1 MFVYKEI
8 HILTKSNYGLNL
20 FDLKNNINLTT
31 YMKPINKY
39 IDHTLLKAT
48 ATTADIGK
56 LCVEAKLYKF
66 FSVCV
71 NSCYVPLAKELLKY
85 SDVKICS
92 VVGFPLGAM
101 STKAKVTEAIQ
112 ALENGA
118 DEIDMVI
125 NIGLLK
131 SKNFDGVWKDIEAV
145 KKSMPNNILKVIL
158 ETCYL
163 DELEII
169 KASELAIQSGA
180 DFIKTSTG
188 FGTGG
193 ATLNDI
199 KLMKSV
205 SSNGIKIKASGGIKN
220 YKEALEYINLGVDR
234 LGTSS
239 GIAIVNK
246 LASKSKY

>member
-1 MFVYKEI
+1 
-8 HILTKSNYGLNL
+8 
-20 FDLKNNINLTT
+20 
-31 YMKPINKY
+31 MKLNKY
-39 IDHTLLKAT
+39 IDHTLLKPT
-48 ATTADIGK
+48 ATKNHIIE
-56 LCVEAKLYKF
+56 LCNQAKAYNF

-71 NSCYVPLAKELLKY
+71 NSCYVALAKSCLQE
-85 SDVKICS
+85 SDIKVCS
-92 VVGFPLGAM
+92 VIGFPLGAM
-101 STKAKVTEAIQ
+101 STKAKVEEAKA
-112 ALENGA
+112 ALNNGA

-131 SKNFDGVWKDIEAV
+131 SKDFDGVWKDIESV
-145 KKSMPNNILKVIL
+145 KNMMPNKTLKVIL

-163 DELEII
+163 EEIEII

-193 ATLNDI
+193 ATINDV

-205 SSNGIKIKASGGIKN
+205 ANNKAKIKASGGIKDA
-220 YKEALEYINLGVDR
+220 KTALEYINLGVER

-239 GIAIVNK
+239 GIAIVTGKTSN
-246 LASKSKY
+246 SNY